1 MRHPFVSLPLLPN
14 NGLGTGTSFDSDIAA
29 MDSPH
34 VQPPDIFHLE
44 VVVHGALDLLHVDK
58 GVSEVLVGDHKHQ
71 VVHWEVAELDVERPL
86 GIRAELLQLY
96 TFVVSTQ
103 IIDAN
108 VMSIPS

>member
-1 MRHPFVSLPLLPN
+1 MRHPFVSLPFLS
-14 NGLGTGTSFDSDIAA
+14 NGGLRTGTGFDSDIAA
-29 MDSPH
+29 MYSPH
-34 VQPPDIFHLE
+34 VQPPDILHLE
-44 VVVHGALDLLHVDK
+44 IVVHGTLDLLHVYK

-71 VVHWEVAELDVERPL
+71 VVHWEIAELDVERPL

-108 VMSIPS
+108 VKSVPS